1 MHLHAGSGHD
11 VISPLPYGRMTY
23 TGSKGRAPAPLSPLR
38 GAPSV
43 FVPTERGYYITSG
56 NPVNIPSTYASGR
69 LCFFIVQ
76 TIDDR
81 KPLVYDDDAMKESQ

>member
-1 MHLHAGSGHD
+1 MRLHAGSGHD

-43 FVPTERGYYITSG
+43 FVPT
-56 NPVNIPSTYASGR
+56 IPSTYASGR